1 MLSISRNRYRILHVV
16 FVFMFTVQSYNT
28 PQIADPPLL
37 LTFPL
42 LYCGKRGRKDGHRQ
56 QLMTWCFS
64 MEHKTMETLK
74 VNDFYLKRYLANV
87 VVCKICSVLWVLEQP
102 RVYNSIVVPLKHGA
116 HLGAVGSIYLRPAL
130 IAILERNM

>member
-1 MLSISRNRYRILHVV
+1 
-16 FVFMFTVQSYNT
+16 
-28 PQIADPPLL
+28 
-37 LTFPL
+37 
-42 LYCGKRGRKDGHRQ
+42 
-56 QLMTWCFS
+56 
-64 MEHKTMETLK
+64 MEHKTMETLN

-87 VVCKICSVLWVLEQP
+87 VFCKICSVLWVLEQP